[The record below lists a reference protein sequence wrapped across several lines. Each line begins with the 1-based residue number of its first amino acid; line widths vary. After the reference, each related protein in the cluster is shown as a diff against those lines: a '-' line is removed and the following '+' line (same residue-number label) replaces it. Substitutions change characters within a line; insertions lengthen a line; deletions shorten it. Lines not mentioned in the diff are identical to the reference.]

1 MNRPAVW
8 ALWAV
13 AVLGSTGLARSARA
27 DPVEDAMDSFAR
39 GRDLRAHGD
48 CADAVPLFRA
58 AHDAYPAGLGSL
70 RNIAECRET
79 LGQYAAARA
88 AWLDLQHAL
97 LSTAS
102 ARYDGWAQDADSATV
117 RLAQKVAPLAV
128 GLTVVNSSG
137 APASGARV
145 TVTVNDMPL
154 AASALGTTLD
164 MDPGRYVVRALGP
177 NQDLLDQRTVDLA
190 AGTTERVDLHVVL
203 FSTEPAALA
212 PDGAPMADRS
222 GERERERRAT
232 GWIAVGLGGSSLAGA
247 GISLAVFES
256 ASARLD
262 QRCPNYRAQ
271 PCDPSLRSTVHE
283 GELAG
288 TLVNVLAVAGLVVV
302 AGGVGILTWP
312 VTHHAQ
318 ASLVISPTGIS
329 AAGQF

>member
-1 MNRPAVW
+1 MNGRAVW
-8 ALWAV
+8 ALSTV
-13 AVLGSTGLARSARA
+13 AVLGSTWVARSARA
-27 DPVEDAMDSFAR
+27 DPAGDAMDSFAR

-79 LGQYAAARA
+79 LGLYSAALA
-88 AWLDLQHAL
+88 AWLDLQRAL
-97 LSTAS
+97 LATSS

-117 RLAQKVAPLAV
+117 RLAQKVATLAV

-137 APASGARV
+137 APTSGARV
-145 TVTVNDMPL
+145 TVTLNDMPL
-154 AASALGTTLD
+154 AASALGTTVD

-177 NQDLLDQRTVDLA
+177 NQELLDQRTVDLE
-190 AGTTERVDLHVVL
+190 AGTTKRLDLHVVL
-203 FSTEPAALA
+203 SSAAPAAFA
-212 PDGAPMADRS
+212 PEAAQGADRS
-222 GERERERRAT
+222 ERARRAA
-232 GWIAVGLGGSSLAGA
+232 GWISVGLGGASLAGA

-262 QRCPNYRAQ
+262 QRCPNYRTQ

-283 GELAG
+283 GDVAG
-288 TLVNVLAVAGLVVV
+288 TLVDVLALAGLVVV
-302 AGGVGILTWP
+302 AGGVGILSWQAA
-312 VTHHAQ
+312 THNAQ

-329 AAGQF
+329 AAGKFW